1 MHIIQEEIGPPKI
14 SVSTPTGGTP
24 VGDEHH
30 LIFTISPLPP
40 GYGMTLGNALRRVL
54 YSSLP
59 GTAVSSMR
67 IDGISHEY
75 STLKGVVE
83 SALDVGLNLRQ
94 LHLRKFHKDPEVIT
108 LEGKGPMILTA
119 KDLQASSDIEVLNP
133 DLPLVTL
140 EKGGAITVHMTV
152 EKSVGFLPASER
164 NRTQSEPG
172 LIFLD
177 AVFSP
182 VKRVKYD
189 IAQTRVGQRTNLDEL
204 KVEIETNGSLSAKE
218 AMKFSSQL
226 LTSYFNYFSLDEEQI
241 EKEFLANFQRSTA
254 AVVTEE
260 TQHQA
265 KQTYT
270 PIEILNLSPRTLNAL
285 INGGIGSIE
294 QLTKCSKASLTNLR
308 GFGSKALDEVEQVL
322 NERGLAL
329 LDDASTPAA

>member
-14 SVSTPTGGTP
+14 SATTPSGGSAQ
-24 VGDEHH
+24 GDENH
-30 LIFTISPLPP
+30 LVFTISPLPP

-59 GTAVSSMR
+59 GAAITSMR
-67 IDGISHEY
+67 IDGVSHEY
-75 STLKGVVE
+75 STLKGTVE
-83 SALDVGLNLRQ
+83 SALDIGLNLRQ
-94 LHLRKFHKDPEVIT
+94 LALKKYHKDPETIT
-108 LEGKGPMILTA
+108 LQGKGPMELTA
-119 KDLQASSDIEVLNP
+119 KDLEVSSDIMILNP

-140 EKGGAITVHMTV
+140 EKNGAIKIQMTV
-152 EKSVGFLPASER
+152 EKGVGYVPASEK

-172 LIFLD
+172 LIYLD

-182 VKRVKYD
+182 VKRVRYD
-189 IAQTRVGQRTNLDEL
+189 IVQTRVGQRTNLDEL

-218 AMKFSSQL
+218 AMKFASQL

-241 EKEFLANFQRSTA
+241 EKEFLANFQRNPQA
-254 AVVTEE
+254 AIAEE
-260 TQHQA
+260 GQQQV

-308 GFGSKALDEVEQVL
+308 GFGSKALDEVDQVL

-329 LDDASTPAA
+329 LDDASTPA